1 MAYLDSNKVKVYPT
15 AYRNTENKSGKPFNP
30 ESRLNTEHNITEQAH
45 RLVSQSKV
53 GFVQSYDKTKKVAVV
68 CIKGYWFELD
78 LSSYLNTLP
87 DTASFIYATI
97 EVKAIDESSDP
108 NNIKYRGW
116 TLASIADDTNTFLD
130 DMNEQFTGI
139 EISTSVPSHTST
151 DYKKFYTLPVLYRGS
166 LASGWDIIPG
176 SQFKFTENDIQDS
189 GSTQD
194 ISQSFTSQLARIN
207 TIRIPNNSDS
217 SKWGQLDVSPAPSGS
232 YSDQIFNIK
241 LCQSGGSYYDE
252 WQFHS
257 VLSGNPQ
264 FAYSKTSGA
273 TYTYYLPAISTTL
286 AGWGSINQFSN
297 HNEFSS
303 TVSFSGSST
312 VGFIGSNKIVQI
324 GNGAILNVD
333 SLSSVK
339 IQGSN
344 GVEVYRSGSQSQ
356 SECHTNYLPDRV
368 KYSVANGYYQTNL
381 CFPSLA
387 PQSGGETTDTFA
399 VLGHDQV
406 FTANQR
412 IAGNLIFKNGTSG
425 NDVAT
430 FSGSYSGVLYS
441 INEQVNSDATAI
453 DFKVESLSSAKGG
466 FIIRN
471 NFNPNAAGNLQ
482 VASKIGGTVGAFEG
496 FQLHDISVDTNGRLV
511 IKVVY

>member
-15 AYRNTENKSGKPFNP
+15 AYRNTENQSGKPFNP

-45 RLVSQSKV
+45 RFVSKSKV
-53 GFVQSYDKTKKVAVV
+53 GFVQSYDTTKKVAVV

-176 SQFKFTENDIQDS
+176 GQFKFTENDIQDS
-189 GSTQD
+189 GSTQS

-207 TIRIPNNSDS
+207 TIRIPNSDS
-217 SKWGQLDVSPAPSGS
+217 AKWGQLDVSPAPSGG

-257 VLSGNPQ
+257 VSSGKPQ
-264 FAYSKTSGA
+264 FAYRKTSGA
-273 TYTYYLPAISTTL
+273 TYTYYLPAISTNL
-286 AGWGSINQFSN
+286 AGCGSVNQFSN
-297 HNEFSS
+297 YNEFSS
-303 TVSFSGSST
+303 TVSFSGSSPVT
-312 VGFIGSNKIVQI
+312 FTGSSKPVHIS
-324 GNGAILNVD
+324 NGAILNVD
-333 SLSSVK
+333 STSSVK
-339 IQGSN
+339 IESSN
-344 GVEVYRSGSQSQ
+344 GVEVFRSGTQSQ
-356 SECHTNYLPDRV
+356 PECHTNYLPDRI
-368 KYSVANGYYQTNL
+368 KYSFNDGYYQSNL
-381 CFPSLA
+381 YFPMLA
-387 PQSGGETTDTFA
+387 SSGETSDTFA

-406 FTANQR
+406 FTADQR

-430 FSGSYSGVLYS
+430 FSGSYSGALYA
-441 INEQVNSDATAI
+441 INEKVNSEAASI
-453 DFKVESLSSAKGG
+453 DFNVESLSSAKGG
-466 FIIRN
+466 FSIRN
-471 NFNPNAAGNLQ
+471 NFTPNAAGNLQ
-482 VASKIGGTVGAFEG
+482 VASKIGGTLGAFEG
-496 FQLHDISVDTNGRLV
+496 FQLHDISVDANGRLV